1 MRKKNLIKTTCKYK
15 LNIWNES
22 FSISMLILQIFFMQ
36 DQSDTLIYFDY
47 DRTFKNVL
55 KLFKPI

>member
-1 MRKKNLIKTTCKYK
+1 MRKENLIKTTCKYK

-22 FSISMLILQIFFMQ
+22 FNISMLILQIFFTQ